1 MSACFFLINLVLFLF
16 FVFFGFSSLICRASG
31 REHKVNRGKDFF
43 LFLSLQDELDSSGVS
58 GHTLGVEFL
67 MYVICI

>member
-1 MSACFFLINLVLFLF
+1 MSACFFLINLVLFL
-16 FVFFGFSSLICRASG
+16 FFGFSSLICRASG

-58 GHTLGVEFL
+58 GHTLGRLNFSC
-67 MYVICI
+67 M